1 MKKFI
6 LGLLSLSLILGLTA
20 CGSGSSN
27 SASDSGTGGS
37 DFKSVTS
44 DTSSSSGDPADSVA
58 VVYFSATGNTRQV
71 AQKLADSLNAELFD
85 IQPEEPYTQEDLDYS
100 NDNCRANQ
108 EMNDDSARPA
118 IQQTLNSLSGYDT
131 IYLGYPIWWG
141 TAPRIINTFLESY
154 DLTGKTLYLFCTS
167 GSSGIEQSLSDLH
180 TLYPD
185 LNIADGQRF
194 SSDASDE
201 EMESWLANNR

>member
-1 MKKFI
+1 
-6 LGLLSLSLILGLTA
+6 
-20 CGSGSSN
+20 
-27 SASDSGTGGS
+27 
-37 DFKSVTS
+37 
-44 DTSSSSGDPADSVA
+44 
-58 VVYFSATGNTRQV
+58 
-71 AQKLADSLNAELFD
+71 
-85 IQPEEPYTQEDLDYS
+85 
-100 NDNCRANQ
+100 
-108 EMNDDSARPA
+108 MNDDSARPA

-185 LNIADGQRF
+185 LNIADRQRF